1 MKMNDLSNENIYR
14 KLQQHLDNFPIG
26 FPATNSGVEIEILKF
41 LFTPLQAKI
50 ASCLNLAPKTP
61 AKVRQRLEDRIGIKM
76 TEQEITN
83 HLHQM
88 FLNGSLE
95 RSGKEGSFR
104 YSNAMLAI
112 GMFEYH
118 VDHLTREFVEN
129 INKYFDEAFGEEFFR
144 TSIPQLRTSPH
155 AKALIPE
162 HKIATY
168 DDMRWYVQNV
178 KKPIQVANCV
188 CKQGEALLGNPCKQT
203 DDIEV
208 CLLFGSK
215 SYIESEQAREISK
228 EECLAILDRA
238 EKEGMVLQPGNTME
252 PFCICICCGC
262 CCGVLNAA
270 KTFPN
275 PARLFATNYFAEVDI
290 DNCNGCGVCVNRCQ
304 MEAITVKEE
313 KAVID
318 LERCIGCGLC
328 VTTCATNAMKLIK
341 KDKESIPPKN
351 TAALYMKILREK
363 FGKRKEMMKMLKLLL
378 G

>member
-1 MKMNDLSNENIYR
+1 MNNSADEKSYR

-26 FPATNSGVEIEILKF
+26 FPATKSGVDIEILKF
-41 LFTPLQAKI
+41 LFDPLQANI

-61 AKVRQRLEDRIGIKM
+61 AKVRQRFIGRFQIEM
-76 TEQEITN
+76 TEQEMVD

-88 FLNGSLE
+88 FLSGCLQ
-95 RSGKEGSFR
+95 RSGKIGSFR

-118 VDHLTREFVEN
+118 VDHLTPQFVEN
-129 INKYFDEAFGEEFFR
+129 MNKYFDEAFGKEFHR

-155 AKALIPE
+155 AKAIIPE

-168 DDMRWYVQNV
+168 DDMRLFVQNV
-178 KKPIQVANCV
+178 EKPIQVANCI

-208 CLLFGSK
+208 CLMFGSK
-215 SYIESEQAREISK
+215 SYAEREQAREISK
-228 EECLAILDRA
+228 GECLAILDRA
-238 EKEGMVLQPGNTME
+238 EKEGMVLQPGNTIE

-262 CCGVLNAA
+262 CCGVLKAA
-270 KTFPN
+270 KQFPN
-275 PARLFATNYFAEVDI
+275 PARLFATNYFVEVDI
-290 DNCNGCGVCVNRCQ
+290 DNCTGCGICVNRCQ
-304 MEAITVKEE
+304 MEAIIIEE
-313 KAVID
+313 NNAIID

-328 VTTCATNAMKLIK
+328 VTTCPTTAMKLIK
-341 KDKESIPPKN
+341 KEKETIPPKN
-351 TAALYMKILREK
+351 MAALYMKILKEK
-363 FGKRKEMMKMLKLLL
+363 FGKRKMMMKMLKLLL

>member
-1 MKMNDLSNENIYR
+1 MNNLSNENIYR

-61 AKVRQRLEDRIGIKM
+61 AKVRQRLADRLGIKM
-76 TEQEITN
+76 SEQEITD

-88 FLNGSLE
+88 FLSGSLE

-129 INKYFDEAFGEEFFR
+129 MNKYFDEAFGEEFYR
-144 TSIPQLRTSPH
+144 TSYPQLRTSPH

-162 HKIATY
+162 HNIATY
-168 DDMRWYVQNV
+168 DDMRLYVKNV
-178 KKPIQVANCV
+178 NKPIQVANCI

-203 DDIEV
+203 DDIEL

-215 SYIESEQAREISK
+215 SYAERDQAREISK
-228 EECLAILDRA
+228 AECLTILDRA

-270 KTFPN
+270 KKFPD

-290 DNCNGCGVCVNRCQ
+290 DNCNGCEVCVKRCQ
-304 MEAITVKEE
+304 MEAITVKEK

-318 LERCIGCGLC
+318 PKRCIGCGLC
-328 VTTCATNAMKLIK
+328 VTTCPANAMKLTR

-351 TAALYMKILREK
+351 TVALYMKILKEK
-363 FGKRKEMMKMLKLLL
+363 FSKRKEMMKMLKLLL

>member
-1 MKMNDLSNENIYR
+1 MKMNNLSDETIFR
-14 KLQQHLDNFPIG
+14 KLQLHLDNFPIG

-50 ASCLNLAPKTP
+50 ASYLNLSPKTP
-61 AKVRQRLEDRIGIKM
+61 AKVRQRLLDRLGIKM
-76 TEQEITN
+76 TEQEITD

-88 FLNGSLE
+88 FMNGSLE

-118 VDHLTREFVEN
+118 VDHLNREFVEN
-129 INKYFDEAFGEEFFR
+129 MNKYFDEAFGEEFYR

-162 HKIATY
+162 HNIATY
-168 DDMRWYVQNV
+168 DDMRLYVQNV
-178 KKPIQVANCV
+178 NKPIQVANCV

-215 SYIESEQAREISK
+215 NYAEREQAREISR

-270 KTFPN
+270 KKFPH

-290 DNCNGCGVCVNRCQ
+290 DICNGCEACVKRCQ
-304 MEAITVKEE
+304 MEAITLKEK

-318 LERCIGCGLC
+318 QGRCIGCGLC
-328 VTTCATNAMKLIK
+328 VTTCPTDAMRLIK
-341 KDKESIPPKN
+341 KDKESIPPKD